1 MRFSVREGFLLDK
14 TFFLSVTVLLFDRV
28 PIRQWLSFQ
37 IGPIRGMIS
46 SHENGMGS
54 ARLGSV
60 LTWQALPLF
69 SSALQSFSACSGK
82 GAAAAGGGGVVVVVV
97 VSNTIILLLLIIS
110 SSSSSSSSRRHQ

>member
-1 MRFSVREGFLLDK
+1 MRCSVGEGFLLEK
-14 TFFLSVTVLLFDRV
+14 IFFLSVTVLFCDRV

-60 LTWQALPLF
+60 LTWQR
-69 SSALQSFSACSGK
+69 
-82 GAAAAGGGGVVVVVV
+82 
-97 VSNTIILLLLIIS
+97 
-110 SSSSSSSSRRHQ
+110 SRPVPARGQQQQQEEEE